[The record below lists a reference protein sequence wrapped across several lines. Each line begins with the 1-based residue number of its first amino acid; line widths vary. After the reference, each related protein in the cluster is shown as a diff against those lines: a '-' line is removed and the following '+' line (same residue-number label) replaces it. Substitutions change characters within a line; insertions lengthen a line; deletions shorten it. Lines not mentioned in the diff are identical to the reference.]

1 MQIMSRFPAL
11 FSGLFAAMTLFA
23 ACSPQL
29 TPFTRDLYDRHHWSD
44 AELKGIQ
51 FYLSDDLVIY
61 RNVDEV
67 DEVKISGGEIK
78 MVDGR
83 KVEEIR
89 FRAGTPGVFIS
100 RPKEDHFAISFEE
113 GDDTRYLMFGPNPKR
128 DGQYMLMASEWNRR
142 SGKVTYAGAKFQ
154 TVSDEIPRLLV
165 SMKYRNQNSVEK
177 RNASGRRV
185 D

>member
-1 MQIMSRFPAL
+1 MSRFPAPFLGLLAAIFL
-11 FSGLFAAMTLFA
+11 FS

-29 TPFTRDLYDRHHWSD
+29 TPFTRDLYDKHHWSD
-44 AELKGIQ
+44 TELKGIQ

-61 RNVDEV
+61 RNVDEL

-78 MVDGR
+78 MVDGQ
-83 KVEEIR
+83 KVEEVR
-89 FRAGTPGVFIS
+89 FRAGTPGVFLS

-154 TVSDEIPRLLV
+154 TASDEIPRLLV
-165 SMKYRNQNSVEK
+165 NMKYRNQSTVEK
-177 RNASGRRV
+177 RKASGRRV
-185 D
+185 E